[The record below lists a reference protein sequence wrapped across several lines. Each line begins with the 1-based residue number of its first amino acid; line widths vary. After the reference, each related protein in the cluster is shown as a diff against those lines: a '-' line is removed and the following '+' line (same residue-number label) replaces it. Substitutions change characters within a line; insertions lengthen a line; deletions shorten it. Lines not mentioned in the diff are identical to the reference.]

1 VIDSNSNAATVIQ
14 FGSYEANLRTQELR
28 KHGIPQRLPGQC
40 FHILRILLERKGELV
55 TRDELRT
62 SLWPSD
68 TFVDFDHGLNNA
80 ISRLRE
86 TLGDSA
92 ESPHLIETL
101 PRRGYRF
108 IAPLGDQSDCSLAT
122 PASSRPDVNRAL
134 FFGIVVAL
142 LVPTAAGWC
151 LRYWSRHQNEER

>member
-1 VIDSNSNAATVIQ
+1 MGNHLNAATVIQ

-28 KHGIPQRLPGQC
+28 KHGIPQRLPGQS
-40 FHILRILLERKGELV
+40 FHVLRILLERKGELV
-55 TRDELRT
+55 TRAELRT
-62 SLWPSD
+62 SLWPSG
-68 TFVDFDHGLNNA
+68 TFVDFDQGLNSA
-80 ISRLRE
+80 VSRLRE

-108 IAPLGDQSDCSLAT
+108 IAPLADQTDHALTT
-122 PASSRPDVNRAL
+122 PASSRPDLHRAL

-151 LRYWSRHQNEER
+151 VRYWNRHQD